1 MGESCTILN
10 LPGAPHSLVLMYCS
24 VLYSI
29 SHPFSPQ
36 FEGFHRRR
44 LNGVVRRMRGW
55 SGMGV
60 ESSLKTMMS
69 RRRRAAAQLRCGRFD
84 IIAIDLGRLLCAT
97 KRNWIKWDLI
107 GFGILLVLK
116 LQCKY
121 FAKEEADSYNG
132 WCCHGFYLH

>member
-1 MGESCTILN
+1 
-10 LPGAPHSLVLMYCS
+10 
-24 VLYSI
+24 
-29 SHPFSPQ
+29 
-36 FEGFHRRR
+36 
-44 LNGVVRRMRGW
+44 
-55 SGMGV
+55 MGV
-60 ESSLKTMMS
+60 ESSLKTMIS